1 MKKLTPKQ
9 EQVLVKIMF
18 INAKGAKAATRD
30 FDSRSQKTLDSLRS
44 ARLINYDNGYSVN
57 LNLMFT
63 DNEFNSFVQSKRQ
76 EVGQMIADK
85 KAQDEKEL
93 RIAKQLS
100 KEFGVSGMYVKP
112 NMLYNAVFSFYS
124 NKAHRAKSDEKR
136 KEWYAVRE
144 TKEDLVRELNWNKS
158 YKVA

>member
-9 EQVLVKIMF
+9 EQVLVTIMF
-18 INAKGAKAATRD
+18 ENANGRQATTRQ

-63 DNEFNSFVQSKRQ
+63 DNEFNSFVQEKRN
-76 EVGQMIADK
+76 EVAQMIADK
-85 KAQDEKEL
+85 NTQDSKEL

-100 KEFGVSGMYVKP
+100 KEFNVNGMYVKP

-124 NKAHRAKSDEKR
+124 NKAHRAKSEEKR

-144 TKEDLVRELNWNKS
+144 VKEDLVRELNWDKS